1 MSLFSVNTDQ
11 KVLIPLEGTK
21 LSEQQLTERY
31 DLQEWL
37 VSHPKALGEELLII
51 QKEFSGFDGT
61 GERLDLLALDTEGR
75 LVLIE
80 NKRDESGRD
89 AVWQAIKYASYVAT
103 FTVEDIEN
111 IFEQYLLKYK
121 PKYLELDDSAY
132 DVEHIKETAKSI
144 IQSFLEDNQEINA
157 EIPILNS
164 RNSQRIILVA
174 GEFRREVTST
184 ALWLIERGIEV
195 KCVKVSPHIL
205 NGQLLVQIQQIIP
218 IPEASEYMV
227 LLNRKDAAE
236 FSVKTRR
243 NDKTDI
249 RYQYW
254 EQLLE
259 YFSKLNNHLYNNISP
274 KNDHWLNTGS
284 GISGCVYTLLFLQKE
299 LRVEFAMGRSKAE
312 ENKLLF
318 DFFSKH
324 KLQIEESFGQPLEW
338 LRLDTKKSSRI
349 QFSIIADGYDHNSWE
364 NHFKWHLQNIEKL
377 EKAFKPLIG
386 EAYKVLNNTDL
397 QQF

>member
-1 MSLFSVNTDQ
+1 MSLFTVDTDK
-11 KVLIPLEGTK
+11 KVLMPLGGTK

-61 GERLDLLALDTEGR
+61 GERLDLLALDTQGN

-111 IFEQYLLKYK
+111 VFEQYLLKYK
-121 PKYLELDDSAY
+121 PRYLELDDNAY
-132 DVEHIKETAKSI
+132 DLDQIKHTVKLL
-144 IQSFLEDNQEINA
+144 IQRFLGENQELDA
-157 EIPILNS
+157 EIPTLNLG
-164 RNSQRIILVA
+164 NSQRIILVA

-184 ALWLIERGIEV
+184 ALWLIERGIDV
-195 KCVKVSPHIL
+195 KCVKVSPYVL

-218 IPEASEYMV
+218 VPEASEYMV
-227 LLNRKDAAE
+227 RLNRKDAAE
-236 FSVKTRR
+236 VSVKIKRT
-243 NDKTDI
+243 DKTDI

-254 EQLLE
+254 EGLLE
-259 YFSKLNNHLYNNISP
+259 YFSKFNNRLYNNISP
-274 KNDHWLNTGS
+274 KSDHWLNTGS
-284 GISGCVYTLLFLQKE
+284 GISGCAYTLLFLQKE
-299 LRVEFAMGRSKAE
+299 LRVEFAMGRSNAE

-324 KLQIEESFGQPLEW
+324 KQQIEEVFGQPLEW
-338 LRLDTKKSSRI
+338 LRLDDKKSSRI
-349 QFSIIADGYDHNSWE
+349 QLSILVDGYDNTSWE
-364 NHFKWHLQNIEKL
+364 QHFKWHLQNIERL

-386 EAYKVLNNTDL
+386 EAYKALNNIS
-397 QQF
+397 